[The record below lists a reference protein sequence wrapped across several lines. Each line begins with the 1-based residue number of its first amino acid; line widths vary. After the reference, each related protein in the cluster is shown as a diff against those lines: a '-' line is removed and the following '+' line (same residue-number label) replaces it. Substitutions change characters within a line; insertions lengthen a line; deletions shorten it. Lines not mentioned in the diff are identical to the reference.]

1 MKRKYFLFRKEDLS
15 LLSSSSSDDGEG
27 LSVFGVSADSMS
39 YITAVQG
46 GVVMYFNNA
55 TPFEDN
61 QLTDGES
68 FEKTK
73 VVVNCEEGKEVDL
86 IESVMNFLSSES
98 SPAIMRFDSV
108 DQGSSLKEVRTSVSV
123 AAEIKSHPINR
134 VTKEVSFQLDNGFT
148 AATGNVL
155 NDINFLAAD
164 NKPEIDYEFEEA
176 TYNASSPFDL
186 TALAN
191 SGTLGSDYD
200 IDVASS
206 VGGTYVKADAG
217 ENNGLSK
224 VSVNI
229 GLDSYL
235 KLTNSYTASEDYTMY
250 AVLNYT
256 GAYGLSFGPL
266 YGSDSGETA
275 GLSIIET
282 TSATPMKFNVRPNTI
297 GLRHEDKTSTP
308 AIGGTNDE
316 SDNTTAYRFPVTDVD
331 QDDYQKIYVLLIR
344 RNSDGDITAY
354 NYLGQRIA
362 FIKGTDKYDPSSKL
376 GTLPGDTNGD
386 LVIDQIGSAGGNTD
400 TSFKGRLARFGVIN
414 RDVGDEVARNLAK
427 QLNTLYKF

>member
-73 VVVNCEEGKEVDL
+73 VVVNCEEGKEVAL
-86 IESVMNFLSSES
+86 IESVMNFLGSDS

-108 DQGSSLKEVRTSVSV
+108 EQRSSIKEVRTSVSV
-123 AAEIKSHPINR
+123 GAAIKTHPINR

-148 AATGNVL
+148 ADTSNVV
-155 NDINFLAAD
+155 NDINFFAAT
-164 NKPEIDYEFEEA
+164 NKPEIDYEFEGG

-200 IDVASS
+200 IDISSS
-206 VGGTYVKADAG
+206 VGTIVKRDAG
-217 ENNGLSK
+217 STYGLSK
-224 VSVNI
+224 VSGGF
-229 GLDSYL
+229 GLNEYL
-235 KLTNSYTASEDYTMY
+235 KLTNSYTASEDYTLY
-250 AVLNYT
+250 AVLNHDAAS
-256 GAYGLSFGPL
+256 GVPIGPL
-266 YGSDSGETA
+266 YGSDSGETT
-275 GLSIIET
+275 GFCVVET
-282 TSATPMKFNVRPNTI
+282 FLPTKAVSKINTI
-297 GLRHEDKTSTP
+297 GVRHEDKFSTP
-308 AIGGTNDE
+308 AIATT
-316 SDNTTAYRFPVTDVD
+316 DNTLNNSIYYRFPVTDTD
-331 QDDYQKIYVLLIR
+331 DEDYQQIYVVVIR

-354 NYLGQRIA
+354 NYSGQRVA
-362 FIKGTDKYDPSSKL
+362 FIRGTDKNSKSSKL

-386 LVIDQIGSAGGNTD
+386 LVIDQVGSSGGNITD
-400 TSFKGRLARFGVIN
+400 SFKGRLARFGVVG

>member
-39 YITAVQG
+39 YITAIQG

-73 VVVNCEEGKEVDL
+73 VVVNCEEGKEVAL
-86 IESVMNFLSSES
+86 IESVMNFLSSDS

-123 AAEIKSHPINR
+123 GATIKSHPINR
-134 VTKEVSFQLDNGFT
+134 VTKEISFQLDNGFT
-148 AATGNVL
+148 AATGNVV
-155 NDINFLAAD
+155 NDINFFATE
-164 NKPEIDYEFEEA
+164 NKPEIDYEFEEG
-176 TYNASSPFDL
+176 TYNASSPFEL

-200 IDVASS
+200 IDIASS
-206 VGGTYVKADAG
+206 VGNIIKTDAG
-217 ENNGLSK
+217 STYGLSK
-224 VSVNI
+224 VSGGFGINT
-229 GLDSYL
+229 YL
-235 KLTNSYTASEDYTMY
+235 KLTNSYTASDDYTLY
-250 AVLNYT
+250 VVLNFT
-256 GAYGLSFGPL
+256 SAAGNAFGPL
-266 YGSDSGETA
+266 YGSDSGETT

-282 TSATPMKFNVRPNTI
+282 RLPNKASKEINTI
-297 GLRHEDKTSTP
+297 GVRHEDKLSTP
-308 AIGGTNDE
+308 AIAAT
-316 SDNTTAYRFPVTDVD
+316 DNTLDNTAYYRFPVTDSDDVD
-331 QDDYQKIYVLLIR
+331 YRQVEVIVIR

-354 NYLGQRIA
+354 NSSGQRIA
-362 FIKGTDKYDPSSKL
+362 FIKGTDKNEKGANL
-376 GTLPGDTNGD
+376 GTLPGDTNGS
-386 LVIDQIGSAGGNTD
+386 LVIDQIGSSGGNIL
-400 TSFKGRLARFGVIN
+400 TSFKGRIARFGVVG
-414 RDVGDEVARNLAK
+414 RDIGDEVTRNLAK
-427 QLNTLYKF
+427 QLFNLYKF